1 MYVREMILALIF
13 VALSF
18 IVPNSQGT
26 PSLQE
31 LLNVTC
37 TNERPKL
44 CLPYGACC
52 RISEFC
58 DTRTGMCEPCLPMEV
73 LKNSEQERTIW
84 CRDKGQ
90 HNISLMRSES
100 CPLACYDLFSIKD
113 MIPLKETNFS
123 TDNVTSFT
131 EVKIDYSTSHHGRM
145 STAAIILSS
154 AAVFLMLAI
163 GTFLILSYIIKY
175 RTKKSQ
181 SFSTIESSAHPLI
194 KESTICKESSF
205 VVDMSSKEQTD
216 EDNLYKSHVT
226 ASTQMSKPV
235 EKCLLEMKPSEE
247 GIIDLSNKNNVRTN
261 TLTPLVSQEII
272 DKVHIMESD
281 RKPEDEHKGNEDFN
295 CRNAEKFSEDEIVKE
310 LLLR

>member
-1 MYVREMILALIF
+1 MYVREMILALSF

-18 IVPNSQGT
+18 IVPNSQAT

-37 TNERPKL
+37 TNERPKF

-123 TDNVTSFT
+123 IDNVTSFT

-175 RTKKSQ
+175 RPKKSQ
-181 SFSTIESSAHPLI
+181 SISSKESSAHPLI
-194 KESTICKESSF
+194 KESTTCKESSF
-205 VVDMSSKEQTD
+205 VVDMSFKEQTD
-216 EDNLYKSHVT
+216 EDNLYTSQVT
-226 ASTQMSKPV
+226 ASTPMSNPV

-272 DKVHIMESD
+272 DKAHIME
-281 RKPEDEHKGNEDFN
+281 
-295 CRNAEKFSEDEIVKE
+295 
-310 LLLR
+310 